1 MGVEAVRSE
10 TALRLGGAEAS
21 ETTSSASPGE
31 TLPDAAGTKTI
42 KHERRKSRLGLLFT
56 SLLPMLTSSATDQY
70 QYPPPPL
77 PQPQPPPPPSRTAPA
92 PAPPVLAAAAAAA
105 LPLHRK
111 PVPNPINPYMVSP
124 YDYNDSPIGSV
135 GLGID
140 STTPPMPTEQPPPP
154 PPKSTSS
161 GPHMPAMLKKAQKA
175 PVVSQSPPVPRKEGY
190 TATQI
195 SPPGERKPRD
205 RARSAVEGRTPPGA
219 AKLHSNR
226 LQPRTE
232 SPTRAP
238 RGRSTSARP
247 ALPRAAPGEV
257 PRIVSSPAVSRSQ
270 SNCSSDDD
278 RSHSRGSEKE
288 KPKRRWLRGSR
299 SGSQD
304 LGVAQGFAAWIMS
317 PDSKADYNTA
327 ALMNGEKVPELWN
340 EAGNV
345 YVYLHPKVS
354 GHGPSFKVSDHVF
367 STSRVLNELLL
378 SDLNLISA
386 RSGNL
391 LTVDAAQWRPPQP
404 PQASYAGGNEA
415 HLYLPIG
422 DPDLD
427 RLVAVR
433 NLFAFLTKQPLVGTK
448 GSPTLFS
455 ALLQIAAWLR
465 EFAFSSPDG
474 SSFGNPVDEAFDMF
488 LDQFPLGDVR
498 HSREKTLEALVLAE
512 QMRSWNL
519 YNEAFTHAV
528 GKYESLLDLKSPLLK
543 RISLDTRNRLERAH
557 LDLANRQAN
566 ISNRLEAFEFP
577 SLFAGIASST
587 SRDEYRQVRY
597 KEWSKSF
604 AKMRSF
610 VLSYYK
616 DLFGNWPPKARS
628 KKNHFSQSGLNRQC
642 LKILYSDLCALYDLL
657 VDRESMT
664 PRAIDQVEDV
674 EENPTDPMI
683 AALRQMLSEFD
694 HSSPPVLPPIPY
706 DIPKIPTM
714 TTIHENYNELPS
726 KKQAK
731 YDKTLQSNELLLVL
745 IKSRNIET
753 DALQMPFL
761 QAFKEFELKET
772 KGGVHPNDL
781 ADQRIGYWLF
791 LYAVIQSLPMLV
803 VDAPGLQWTEGVE
816 YFLCEPPMGNAPW
829 TDDAGEVRKVW
840 VQTAGQGLVELSAD
854 VIMFSVEGIYMRSHC
869 WLAAKQWAES
879 GGRAPPPP
887 VESGASP
894 LEPPRAVFQDMDPRR
909 SSVGNISP
917 IGSAP
922 GSPHLTPRNSS
933 PAARAGH
940 AWRSSLALGLEPL
953 SLSDGGIPSVAAAGG
968 EWGGGRVV
976 SAGSRPTSS
985 SGSGSGSGLP
995 MPQHVASRSRSFGNL
1010 QVQQQLQLQ
1019 TAAAAS
1025 GGGEPQLQRNPPTGS
1040 SHTSSASVSAGGGS
1054 TFDDI
1059 LKGIEKDKKPKKK
1072 SFF

>member
-1 MGVEAVRSE
+1 M
-10 TALRLGGAEAS
+10 
-21 ETTSSASPGE
+21 P
-31 TLPDAAGTKTI
+31 I
-42 KHERRKSRLGLLFT
+42 
-56 SLLPMLTSSATDQY
+56 Q
-70 QYPPPPL
+70 QPPPPL
-77 PQPQPPPPPSRTAPA
+77 P
-92 PAPPVLAAAAAAA
+92 
-105 LPLHRK
+105 
-111 PVPNPINPYMVSP
+111 
-124 YDYNDSPIGSV
+124 
-135 GLGID
+135 
-140 STTPPMPTEQPPPP
+140 
-154 PPKSTSS
+154 PPKPTSS
-161 GPHMPAMLKKAQKA
+161 GPHMPTMLKKAQKA
-175 PVVSQSPPVPRKEGY
+175 PVVSQSPPPVPRKEGY
-190 TATQI
+190 TATQT

-205 RARSAVEGRTPPGA
+205 RARSAVEGQTPPGA

-226 LQPRTE
+226 LQPRNE

-238 RGRSTSARP
+238 RGRSSSAQP
-247 ALPRAAPGEV
+247 PLPRAAPGEV
-257 PRIVSSPAVSRSQ
+257 PRIVSSPAGSRPP

-278 RSHSRGSEKE
+278 RSHSRGPEKE
-288 KPKRRWLRGSR
+288 KPKRKWLRGSR

-327 ALMNGEKVPELWN
+327 ALMNGEKIPELWN

-345 YVYLHPKVS
+345 YVYLHPKES

-378 SDLNLISA
+378 SDLSLISA
-386 RSGNL
+386 RSAHL
-391 LTVDAAQWRPPQP
+391 LTVDAAQWRPPLP
-404 PQASYAGGNEA
+404 PQASSYAGANEA
-415 HLYLPIG
+415 HLHLPIG

-433 NLFAFLTKQPLVGTK
+433 NLFAFLTRQPLVGTK

-465 EFAFSSPDG
+465 EFGFSSPDG
-474 SSFGNPVDEAFDMF
+474 SSFGNPVDEAFDIF
-488 LDQFPLGDVR
+488 LDQFALGDVR

-519 YNEAFTHAV
+519 YNEAFAHAV

-557 LDLANRQAN
+557 LDLANRLAN
-566 ISNRLEAFEFP
+566 VSNRLEAFEFP

-610 VLSYYK
+610 VLSYYSK
-616 DLFGNWPPKARS
+616 LFGNWPPKARS

-642 LKILYSDLCALYDLL
+642 LKMLYSDLCALHDLL

-683 AALRQMLSEFD
+683 SALRKMLSEFD

-714 TTIHENYNELPS
+714 TTIHENYNALPS

-791 LYAVIQSLPMLV
+791 LYAVLQSLPMLV
-803 VDAPGLQWTEGVE
+803 VDAPGLSWTDGVE
-816 YFLCEPPMGNAPW
+816 YFLCEPPMGNPPW

-840 VQTAGQGLVELSAD
+840 FQTAGQGLVELSAD
-854 VIMFSVEGIYMRSHC
+854 VVMFSVEGIYMRSHC

-879 GGRAPPPP
+879 
-887 VESGASP
+887 
-894 LEPPRAVFQDMDPRR
+894 
-909 SSVGNISP
+909 SVGGGGSGGSP

-933 PAARAGH
+933 PAARAGQ
-940 AWRSSLALGLEPL
+940 AWRSSLVLGLEPL
-953 SLSDGGIPSVAAAGG
+953 SLSDGILPPSAAAAGG
-968 EWGGGRVV
+968 GEWAGGRVV
-976 SAGSRPTSS
+976 SAGGSRPTSS
-985 SGSGSGSGLP
+985 SGLP
-995 MPQHVASRSRSFGNL
+995 MPPHVASRSRSFGNL
-1010 QVQQQLQLQ
+1010 HV
-1019 TAAAAS
+1019 AAAAAAAGGAGAGAGS
-1025 GGGEPQLQRNPPTGS
+1025 GSGSDAQSQR
-1040 SHTSSASVSAGGGS
+1040 SHVSSAGGSVSTGGGS